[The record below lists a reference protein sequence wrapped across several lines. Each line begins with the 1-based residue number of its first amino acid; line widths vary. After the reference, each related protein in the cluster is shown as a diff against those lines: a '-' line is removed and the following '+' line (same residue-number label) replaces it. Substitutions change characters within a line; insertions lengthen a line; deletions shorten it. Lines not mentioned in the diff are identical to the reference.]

1 MLIDFGVGVGYVLG
15 RENSKGRKPEVEVCL
30 LCWRITKRSVCLEQS
45 GREVGK
51 GVRNITG
58 S

>member
-1 MLIDFGVGVGYVLG
+1 MLIDFECVGGYVLG

-30 LCWRITKRSVCLEQS
+30 LCWRIIKRSVCLEQS
-45 GREVGK
+45 GREVGE